1 MVAALEGSPMRRIA
15 ALLPL
20 LAIGAAPPAARV
32 MPAPARVI
40 SPAPDCKQQVDVA
53 QSPDGPIFRRLD
65 ELPPA
70 QAYQAVYRLDANGC
84 IDPLLV
90 SDRIRQ
96 GSRGR

>member
-1 MVAALEGSPMRRIA
+1 MRRIA

-20 LAIGAAPPAARV
+20 LAMGAAPPAASV
-32 MPAPARVI
+32 MPTPARVI
-40 SPAPDCKQQVDVA
+40 SPAPDCKQQMDVA
-53 QSPDGPIFRRLD
+53 QSPDGPIFRRLG

-70 QAYQAVYRLDANGC
+70 QAYQAVYQLDANGC

-90 SDRIRQ
+90 SDRIKQ